1 MGCSFSIHVPFILR
15 SPCVHSWFT
24 EAPYHKRHERMK
36 EMNEMLSSIRK
47 LVRFTSSKKGA
58 TLTVALWLIAL
69 LVVSIILPYSKDYE
83 DNSSEGSVHE
93 DTPSE
98 IAHEFIQEE
107 YPSDDGLTG
116 LIVFHKEDGI
126 NNDDR
131 SEIEAFSE
139 WLASDDKPEEI
150 ASALPFHMFP
160 DDVQDD
166 MFSEN
171 HTALLFNVTLVD
183 GLESGD
189 MRDVLNELND
199 KIDSYAL
206 DSVDVDI
213 TGPAGIAADT
223 ISIFKNADI
232 VLMIS
237 TVVLIFI
244 LLIIIYRS
252 PLLAITPLLIAGIV
266 YGVVDRVI
274 GLVGKYEWFVIEGQ
288 AVSIML
294 VLLFAVITDYSLFI
308 FSRYRE

>member
-1 MGCSFSIHVPFILR
+1 
-15 SPCVHSWFT
+15 
-24 EAPYHKRHERMK
+24 
-36 EMNEMLSSIRK
+36 MLSYVRK

-58 TLTVALWLIAL
+58 TLTVTLWLIAVFVAS
-69 LVVSIILPYSKDYE
+69 VVLPSSKDYE

-98 IAHEFIQEE
+98 IALKCIQKE

-116 LIVFHKEDGI
+116 LIVFHKEVGI
-126 NNDDR
+126 NDDDR
-131 SEIEAFSE
+131 AEIEAFSE

-150 ASALPFHMFP
+150 ANALPFHMFP
-160 DDVQDD
+160 EDVQDE

-171 HTALLFNVTLVD
+171 HTTLLFNVTLVD

-206 DSVDVDI
+206 DTLDVDI

-244 LLIIIYRS
+244 ILIII
-252 PLLAITPLLIAGIV
+252 IV
-266 YGVVDRVI
+266 LHY
-274 GLVGKYEWFVIEGQ
+274 
-288 AVSIML
+288 
-294 VLLFAVITDYSLFI
+294 
-308 FSRYRE
+308 